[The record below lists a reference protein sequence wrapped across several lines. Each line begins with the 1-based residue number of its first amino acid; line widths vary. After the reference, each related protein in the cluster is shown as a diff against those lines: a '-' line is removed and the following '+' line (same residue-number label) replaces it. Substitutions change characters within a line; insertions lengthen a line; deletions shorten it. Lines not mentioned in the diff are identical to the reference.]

1 MTSDSPMVRDGE
13 AAAWQARYWTS
24 RDGLS
29 LYYRD
34 YAGPSD
40 RSPLLCLPGLTRNSR
55 DFEAFANRY
64 AGRFRVIAPDF
75 RGRGLSERDPQP
87 ERYLPP
93 TYAADVLQLLDELGI
108 DRAVFV
114 GTSLGGLVTMLIAGT
129 QPQRIAAT
137 ILNDIGPELDQSGL
151 DRIRSYVGRPVRF
164 RDWDE
169 AADYVSGV
177 NRGLPAS
184 NGHDDWLRAARRLCK
199 EDGDGIVFDY
209 DMAIAEP
216 FNQRNDGALTFD
228 MWPFFR
234 KLEGVPLLILRG
246 ELSDLLSPSGAQ
258 AMVEAQPDA
267 ELVTVPGV
275 GHAPDLTEPE
285 AVAAI
290 DWLLD
295 RLDPVGGVD

>member
-1 MTSDSPMVRDGE
+1 MTDDSRNVSDGE
-13 AAAWQARYWTS
+13 PAAWQARHWTS
-24 RDGLS
+24 RDGLK
-29 LYYRD
+29 LFYRD

-40 RSPLLCLPGLTRNSR
+40 RPPIVCLPGLTRNSR

-75 RGRGLSERDPQP
+75 RGRGMSERDPQP

-93 TYAADVLQLLDELGI
+93 VYAADILQLFDELGI

-114 GTSLGGLVTMLIAGT
+114 GTSLGGLVTMLIAAT
-129 QPQRIAAT
+129 QPQRIAAA

-169 AADYVSGV
+169 AAEYISAV

-216 FNQRNDGALTFD
+216 FNQRNDGAVTFD
-228 MWPFFR
+228 MWPLFR
-234 KLEGVPLLILRG
+234 KLDGVPLLILRG
-246 ELSDLLSPSGAQ
+246 EFSDLLSPSGAQ
-258 AMVEAQPDA
+258 AMLEAHPDA
-267 ELVTVPGV
+267 VLVTVPGV
-275 GHAPDLTEPE
+275 GHAPELTEPE

-290 DWLLD
+290 DRLLD
-295 RLDPVGGVD
+295 RAV

>member
-1 MTSDSPMVRDGE
+1 MPDDSRNVRDGE
-13 AAAWQARYWTS
+13 AAAWQARHWTS
-24 RDGLS
+24 RDGLK
-29 LYYRD
+29 LFYRD

-40 RSPLLCLPGLTRNSR
+40 RPPIVCLPGLTRNSR

-75 RGRGLSERDPQP
+75 RGRGMSERDPQP

-93 TYAADVLQLLDELGI
+93 VYAADILQLFDELGI

-114 GTSLGGLVTMLIAGT
+114 GTSLGGLVTMLIAAT
-129 QPQRIAAT
+129 QPQKIAAT

-169 AADYVSGV
+169 AAEYISAV

-216 FNQRNDGALTFD
+216 FNQRNDGAVTFD
-228 MWPFFR
+228 MWPLFR
-234 KLEGVPLLILRG
+234 KLDGVPLLILRG
-246 ELSDLLSPSGAQ
+246 EFSDLLSPSGAQ
-258 AMVEAQPDA
+258 AMLEAHPDA
-267 ELVTVPGV
+267 VLVTVPGV

-290 DWLLD
+290 DRLLD
-295 RLDPVGGVD
+295 RAV